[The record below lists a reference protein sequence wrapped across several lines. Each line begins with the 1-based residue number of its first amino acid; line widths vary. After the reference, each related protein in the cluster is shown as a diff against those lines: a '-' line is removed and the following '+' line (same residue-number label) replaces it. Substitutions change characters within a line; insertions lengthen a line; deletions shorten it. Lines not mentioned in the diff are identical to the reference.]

1 MRTLSVFCCLASGLV
16 VLPVYA
22 QDSSAESRLVAER
35 FFETKIRPALAEH
48 CYKCHGDGK
57 HKGGLQADSLEGLLQ
72 GGDSGP
78 AITPGHPAESLLLQ
92 AISYADDAPV
102 QMPPTGKLPEA
113 VIADFKTWIAQGTR
127 AKLRFDSIILRG
139 TEVLT
144 TAQITLCCVKMA
156 EQQLCSMPDSL
167 LIYAS

>member
-1 MRTLSVFCCLASGLV
+1 VTSQSSDANGSADRRASARIHGHALRVPSNLYVATSQVRVGYVDTDKAQVVHHATYLRYLEMARVEYLRERGCDYRKLEQEAGLG
-16 VLPVYA
+16 LPVVDVSIRYR
-22 QDSSAESRLVAER
+22 SSARFDDLLV
-35 FFETKIRPALAEH
+35 L
-48 CYKCHGDGK
+48 
-57 HKGGLQADSLEGLLQ
+57 
-72 GGDSGP
+72 
-78 AITPGHPAESLLLQ
+78 
-92 AISYADDAPV
+92 
-102 QMPPTGKLPEA
+102 
-113 VIADFKTWIAQGTR
+113 KTWIAQGTR